1 MCQKLALQRLYELY
15 EPGLVC
21 VCVSAEAIPI
31 IYRSP
36 HGYHHAENFPQIS
49 YKAFRAAG
57 QK

>member
-1 MCQKLALQRLYELY
+1 MCQKLALQQLHELY
-15 EPGLVC
+15 DPDLVC
-21 VCVSAEAIPI
+21 VSLSAEAIPI

-49 YKAFRAAG
+49 YKALRAAG